1 MSFCIG
7 FITVV
12 SPVYVAELMP
22 CHIRG
27 KLVFLSLV
35 LTGFGVL
42 GGAVVG
48 GVFSV
53 NLHFGDIYGWR

>member
-1 MSFCIG
+1 MYIG
-7 FITVV
+7 FITVIA
-12 SPVYVAELMP
+12 PVYVAELMP
-22 CHIRG
+22 NQIRG

-48 GVFSV
+48 GVFSID
-53 NLHFGDIYGWR
+53 LHFADKYGWR